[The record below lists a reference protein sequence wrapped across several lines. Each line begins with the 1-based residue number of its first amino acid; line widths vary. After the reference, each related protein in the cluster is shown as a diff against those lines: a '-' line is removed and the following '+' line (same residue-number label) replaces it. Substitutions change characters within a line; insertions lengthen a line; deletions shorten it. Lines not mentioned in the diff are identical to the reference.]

1 MTVDNIITAEFQ
13 SGYHSIDS
21 QCSLWQ
27 YDYGQILRLK
37 GFDLPLATEVHFST
51 VPTGGEAE
59 TRIGTTIDGVT
70 EVHIPGELLKL
81 PKTQDYSIY
90 AYVYVTDAESG
101 NTEYKIRI
109 PVRSRPKPIPDKGT
123 EEEKSQLAE
132 AVNAV
137 NAAADRAE
145 GAKDAAVKSAE
156 AAETAQ
162 RLAEDAAGEAVKAKK
177 SIDATMVE
185 FSEDASQV
193 LAGASEARDLAEAWA
208 HGSEAHPELDK
219 DNAKFYAELAKQS
232 ATTSGFCRLHVDGG
246 GHLILE
252 RTANIV
258 DSLDFR
264 LTENGHL
271 EVEMR

>member
-37 GFDLPLATEVHFST
+37 GFDLPLATEIHFST
-51 VPTGGEAE
+51 APTGGEAE

-109 PVRSRPKPIPDKGT
+109 PVRSRSKPIPDKGT